1 VRNFRKKFGFTLIE
15 AIVVVTIT
23 TVLIGLVIGI
33 AGRIDTQNKERLLRG
48 TFAQLDTALQAF
60 AEYGYRYRYKEP
72 LAGQIESRNMFD
84 FFSNYLDY
92 PPDCSGFEVGDLKR
106 IIELLLGADNVV
118 INPSWVN
125 DPEDEVENIYSSS
138 AAMYFFL
145 NQVPESREILTQ
157 IDSRFLTNKDK
168 FGNEINIYI
177 VTGLRERAYPLTFV
191 LDPWKNP
198 LHYNYYSSER
208 PAFWLPS
215 RGPMWGTV
223 VSDRSLT
230 YIKSFPVI
238 TSAGPDGEFGT
249 GDDIKSR

>member
-15 AIVVVTIT
+15 VIVVITIT

-60 AEYGYRYRYKEP
+60 AEYEYRYRYKI
-72 LAGQIESRNMFD
+72 LGQIEGQDNFD
-84 FFSNYLDY
+84 FYNSLDY

-106 IIELLLGADNVV
+106 IIGLLLGADNVV

-145 NQVPESREILTQ
+145 NQVPESRSVLNKINPE
-157 IDSRFLTNKDK
+157 FLTNKDK